1 MANCIGLKE
10 MFKDAG
16 LYEKTDPARNK
27 RFNFVSISGASI
39 NNLFSGNVKRDD
51 SIDEIKTII
60 DSPDIFRKSEKLF
73 KNINPED
80 INMFLS
86 EDEKTIDDENIKG
99 QLIKARSIA
108 FHEITEQI
116 KSSEDVKRNIIGSKD
131 TETNRNKAL
140 EEIDNAL
147 IDENTGLLKI
157 TSLGLYESIGRKYL
171 ESIGLHIDRSSA
183 SLRSAKQVAEFNR
196 EVGKGI
202 VKSLGENGLVV
213 IDSST
218 SRENQKIMNNPNN
231 SIFLNKDK
239 ISPSDKNSSVI
250 NVYGVKEF
258 HYIKL
263 NDKTF
268 GVDSK
273 NKNDLKE
280 MISGKNTEKQDK
292 ASSKFTVLKTAM
304 NVAYSIN
311 NIMTPRNLNTPNT
324 DAGVHNAG
332 NDAIKLTKTAQLA
345 LDGLA
350 RSPIYIQPHIIDF
363 LKKVKDVIGNDK
375 ELTYK
380 DIAKRMSSVISGQN
394 KTTGKA
400 YSEEIL
406 KNMFMIDND
415 KLNDLVSDKTE
426 ISRQISKTAPLAL
439 IISEIDTIL
448 EDTND
453 GKKPLYTDH
462 TIVKNGRL
470 TNMLNVL
477 NVQSDKKFSRAAV
490 ATTPVDITLYNEDG
504 TETTE
509 FKYILEDLK
518 DNYNVTEEI
527 MNGERV
533 AELISLIDAAN
544 EEGSSVANELMIN
557 MSHSGNPFKSSSLFD
572 ALNAIEIIYK
582 IKKSISEGKND
593 INDITYV
600 AGPDARAS
608 GATIMLLDNISND
621 SSQETLY
628 KLGIIKQE
636 KEIDG
641 KKVYETIY
649 ETIDRLNSEGKSKE
663 AKALKE
669 GAYADVYDI
678 LVKVIEKMIKAP
690 DKDGETTTSTKALT
704 STEID
709 NKNTADIISRLRDKA
724 FTKTRDIL
732 KDPIMTFIYGQ
743 SHKNNQKEFG
753 KQLVDNIFNGMSVSD
768 IENEY
773 KKMEVKLNDGESIYS
788 DEARLRLADA
798 YSISL
803 GAVIVNKMEEHFDK
817 KLFKEYHDEIT
828 RKMEKLTNYAD
839 DAGYTYSH
847 SDAGVLTPLAMH
859 DKRSLFEPKLEEG
872 KKGITLED
880 YIKLRKHNAPLTK
893 RFQNIDN
900 DTSTQFSIDVIN
912 QTTAKVLPQHL
923 KDSSGVE
930 LSYAK
935 YFRKLK
941 KEYNNK
947 IFQDKI
953 NSEGWK
959 KASKALRIAAIDKFF
974 NDNYRAN
981 VRKFEQELN
990 KKYKG
995 SGSSNKK
1002 ANKLINDE
1010 LDAYIKNIKSSE
1022 DYKSQEEEIIK
1033 DVNKKVGESVNE
1045 ELKKER
1051 KEKLELLKNNVV
1063 DAKETYAKN
1072 QDAENQDDNKKALDK
1087 AIKELN
1093 NYKYAW
1099 SEGIEPSAHIHDQI
1113 KGGIKFSMEFEKYY
1127 NESLLELTNSYDFLQ
1142 ALQLEIEYAESTK
1155 KSLNEKEKK
1164 EYAINYD
1171 SDVWKSINERIAK
1184 KRERL
1189 NRDTFPLENKS
1200 FGNLSLMSKENMKI
1214 DSLSTGAS
1222 KNKEDIDN
1230 TEIVETDNKTVGDA
1244 EEKTIARD
1252 ASTSPFD
1259 EDFDDTKVNSV
1270 QKVLEQYKKDENIE
1284 KENAKLLE
1292 YIQDNVKFEMNY
1304 SKQLAYDFFTGEGV
1318 TGNYDWKDN
1327 VVTIADFDGLRN
1339 DKEMMKMLSIEQ
1351 VNQDDSVKD
1360 IDTASTQINMIISEI
1375 NKRNIKFTT
1384 KLHES
1389 VHAAVYNYMRSNK
1402 GKAYSEEMTK
1412 LYEVVKQAAE
1422 ANPDMFTTNKSYW
1435 AKDVDEFLAEALS
1448 KPELIKDLMKIDVEG
1463 NLITGAEKSM
1473 FDKIIDMVIEAL
1485 GLSKKEDKLN
1495 MHKYLLDSF
1504 KSAVEANRDGKEY
1517 SSNKAPDSNSLDD
1530 SINPNSDKFD
1540 KESFIKDNALF
1551 EVSKEL
1557 NDILIS
1563 EKISNSQV
1571 IDLIDKLNKETGCA
1585 R

>member
-27 RFNFVSISGASI
+27 RFNFVSISGALI
-39 NNLFSGNVKRDD
+39 NNLFAGNVERDD

-73 KNINPED
+73 KNIESKD

-116 KSSEDVKRNIIGSKD
+116 KSSEDIKRNIIGSKD

-140 EEIDNAL
+140 EQIDNAL
-147 IDENTGLLKI
+147 LDENTGLLKI
-157 TSLGLYESIGRKYL
+157 PSLGLYESIGRKYL

-196 EVGKGI
+196 EVGKSI

-213 IDSST
+213 IDSNMS
-218 SRENQKIMNNPNN
+218 SENQKIMNNPNN

-239 ISPSDKNSSVI
+239 ISSSDKNSSVI

-292 ASSKFTVLKTAM
+292 ASSKFKVLKTAM

-332 NDAIKLTKTAQLA
+332 NDAIKLTKTGQLA

-363 LKKVKDVIGNDK
+363 LKKVKNVIGNDK

-380 DIAKRMSSVISGQN
+380 DIAKRMSGVISGKN
-394 KTTGKA
+394 IKTDKA

-490 ATTPVDITLYNEDG
+490 ATTPVDITLYDEDG
-504 TETTE
+504 KETTE

-582 IKKSISEGKND
+582 IKKSISEGKNE
-593 INDITYV
+593 INDVTYV

-608 GATIMLLDNISND
+608 GATIMLLDNISSD
-621 SSQETLY
+621 ASQETLY

-636 KEIDG
+636 QEIDG

-663 AKALKE
+663 AEDLKE
-669 GAYADVYDI
+669 EAYADVYNI

-690 DKDGETTTSTKALT
+690 DNDGKTTTSTKTLT
-704 STEID
+704 STEIE
-709 NKNTADIISRLRDKA
+709 NKNTADIINRLRNKA

-732 KDPIMTFIYGQ
+732 KAPIMTFIYGQ

-753 KQLVDNIFNGMSVSD
+753 KQLVDNIFNGMSESD
-768 IENEY
+768 IRNEY
-773 KKMEVKLNDGESIYS
+773 KNMEVKLNDGESIYS

-798 YSISL
+798 YSTSL

-859 DKRSLFEPKLEEG
+859 DKRSLFEPKPEEG
-872 KKGITLED
+872 KKGIALED

-900 DTSTQFSIDVIN
+900 NTSTQFSIDMIN
-912 QTTAKVLPQHL
+912 QTTAKVLPQHI
-923 KDSSGVE
+923 KDSDVIK
-930 LSYAK
+930 LAYAK

-941 KEYNNK
+941 KEYNQK
-947 IFQDKI
+947 IFQDRI

-959 KASKALRIAAIDKFF
+959 KASKSLRIAAIDKFF
-974 NDNYRAN
+974 NDNYGAN
-981 VRKFEQELN
+981 VKKFEQELN

-995 SGSSNKK
+995 FGSSNKK

-1010 LDAYIKNIKSSE
+1010 LDTYIKNIKSSE
-1022 DYKSQEEEIIK
+1022 DYKSKEEEIVK

-1045 ELKKER
+1045 ELKKEHD
-1051 KEKLELLKNNVV
+1051 EKIKSLEDNVV
-1063 DAKETYAKN
+1063 KAKEAY
-1072 QDAENQDDNKKALDK
+1072 AENQDDNKKALDK

-1155 KSLNEKEKK
+1155 KSLSEKEKE

-1189 NRDTFPLENKS
+1189 NRDTFPLENKA
-1200 FGNLSLMSKENMKI
+1200 FGNLSLMNKENMKI
-1214 DSLSTGAS
+1214 DSLSTGALEI
-1222 KNKEDIDN
+1222 KEDIDN
-1230 TEIVETDNKTVGDA
+1230 TEIVKTDNKTVG
-1244 EEKTIARD
+1244 EIEIAKD
-1252 ASTSPFD
+1252 TSINPFD

-1270 QKVLEQYKKDENIE
+1270 QQVLEQYKKDENIE
-1284 KENAKLLE
+1284 KENAKLLK

-1304 SKQLAYDFFTGEGV
+1304 SKQLAYDFFTGESIAGL
-1318 TGNYDWKDN
+1318 YDWKEN
-1327 VVTIADFDGLRN
+1327 VVTIADFEGLKA

-1389 VHAAVYNYMRSNK
+1389 VHAAVFNYMRSDK
-1402 GKAYSEEMTK
+1402 GKAYSDEMNK
-1412 LYEVVKQAAE
+1412 LYNVVKESAK

-1473 FDKIIDMVIEAL
+1473 FEKIIDMIVEAL
-1485 GLSKKEDKLN
+1485 GLSTKEDKLN

-1504 KSAVEANRDGKEY
+1504 KAAVKANRDGKEY
-1517 SSNKAPDSNSLDD
+1517 PSFKAPDSNSLDD

-1563 EKISNSQV
+1563 EKLSNSQV
-1571 IDLIDKLNKETGCA
+1571 VYLIDKLNKETGCA